1 MATCIRVELLIVESG
16 QRSKVVLFPLGNDLW
31 RFDATARRAGKMH
44 TDREG
49 TSSLGQDVLN
59 FPDVLR
65 ETLSSGL
72 IALDP
77 QQRVTLFNATAAT
90 LTGLE
95 PANVLHQAA
104 QALPP
109 GLAEALVS
117 ELESGGD
124 GSVREITLARKPRA
138 DAVIRVSTHV
148 ERSRDGQPTR
158 VIAVLNDLTAVRAFE
173 QSMRR
178 IDRLASIGTLSAG
191 MAHEIKN
198 AMVAVKTFIDVL
210 IQNNQEP
217 QLAEIVDRE
226 MKRINAIV
234 SQMLRF
240 AGPAKPTFAPIHL
253 HEVLEQSARVMQHQL
268 EGRKI
273 LLRREFGAAPD
284 LVRGDGYQLEQVFL
298 NLFFNALDAMGPNGR
313 LSITT
318 DVVPAGHSE
327 LLGTPAL
334 RVRVQDSGVGVAP
347 ENLGRLFEPF
357 FTTKATGTGLG
368 LAITRRIVQEHRG
381 VITVESQLG
390 QGATFSVLL
399 PLVGAPETAR

>member
-1 MATCIRVELLIVESG
+1 MVP
-16 QRSKVVLFPLGNDLW
+16 FPIGNAL
-31 RFDATARRAGKMH
+31 RRIDATARRAGKMH

-65 ETLSSGL
+65 ETLCSGL
-72 IALDP
+72 VVLDSQRRVALFNSGAAAITGLDP
-77 QQRVTLFNATAAT
+77 TK
-90 LTGLE
+90 
-95 PANVLHQAA
+95 VLLQPA
-104 QALPP
+104 QALPAE
-109 GLAEALVS
+109 LAKELVTA
-117 ELESGGD
+117 LESPLGQERT
-124 GSVREITLARKPRA
+124 REIILTRSPRA
-138 DAVIRVSTHV
+138 DSIVRVSTHV
-148 ERSRDGQPTR
+148 ERSPDGRPAR

-198 AMVAVKTFIDVL
+198 AMVAVKTFVDIL
-210 IQNNQEP
+210 IRNHQDA
-217 QLAEIVDRE
+217 QLAEVVDRE

-240 AGPAKPTFAPIHL
+240 AGPAKPTFAPIRV
-253 HEVLEQSARVMQHQL
+253 HEVLEQSIRVMEHQL

-273 LLRREFGAAPD
+273 SLHRELRAAPD

-298 NLFFNALDAMGPNGR
+298 NLFFNALDAMGPDGR
-313 LSITT
+313 LTITT
-318 DVVPAGHSE
+318 DIMPAGQSDII
-327 LLGTPAL
+327 GMPAL
-334 RVRVQDSGVGVAP
+334 RVRVQDSGVGIPP

-357 FTTKATGTGLG
+357 FTTKASGTGLG
-368 LAITRRIVQEHRG
+368 LAITRRIIQEHRG
-381 VITVESQLG
+381 LIQVDSQPG

-399 PLVGAPETAR
+399 PLAGGPEAAR